1 MKNSAAF
8 STCSF
13 FLNVALL
20 EARTFWPCT
29 WMRTQ
34 RKFPGTPFATSLRRP
49 HGADKQWISSWWS
62 LKNGS
67 YVHVICDL
75 PPGVLKTM
83 CVSNV
88 FVPFC
93 ALLSFAGVSE
103 EHWKSNGFS
112 TFFHHVL
119 LLNCF
124 GSCVVERKTL
134 KRAGQLWRSGDWTPR
149 QSSVEV
155 GLLGVVWWQMGN
167 QWKSHAVTSY
177 NIAGTR
183 FDQMG
188 PKYSFWI
195 IQDQNCCMGLG
206 EKSQYSQLSFV
217 FFWYHILSISLE
229 TQVLCD
235 RVLLHSSAAT
245 QVPILI
251 SDDILHPRGR
261 SVQAHLKVA
270 KKTLKRY
277 E

>member
-1 MKNSAAF
+1 MISDIWTTLLPSAPVRF
-8 STCSF
+8 KH
-13 FLNVALL
+13 VALL
-20 EARTFWPCT
+20 EARTSWPCT

-83 CVSNV
+83 CVSNG

-103 EHWKSNGFS
+103 EYWKSNGFS

-124 GSCVVERKTL
+124 GSCVVERKAL

-188 PKYSFWI
+188 TKYSFWI
-195 IQDQNCCMGLG
+195 IQDQNCCVGLG
-206 EKSQYSQLSFV
+206 EKSQYSHLSPGFFGTTFSRFLSRHRSYVTEFFCTAALQPKFQLSSLTTYYIPEDGAFKG
-217 FFWYHILSISLE
+217 IS
-229 TQVLCD
+229 
-235 RVLLHSSAAT
+235 R
-245 QVPILI
+245 
-251 SDDILHPRGR
+251 
-261 SVQAHLKVA
+261 
-270 KKTLKRY
+270 
-277 E
+277 

>member
-1 MKNSAAF
+1 
-8 STCSF
+8 
-13 FLNVALL
+13 
-20 EARTFWPCT
+20 
-29 WMRTQ
+29 MRTQ

-155 GLLGVVWWQMGN
+155 GFLGVVWWQMGN

-217 FFWYHILSISLE
+217 FLVPHSLDFSRD
-229 TQVLCD
+229 TGPMWPS
-235 RVLLHSSAAT
+235 SSAQQRCNPSSNSHLWRHT
-245 QVPILI
+245 T
-251 SDDILHPRGR
+251 SPRTER
-261 SVQAHLKVA
+261 SSASQDSEKDVEALWIALQNPLEA
-270 KKTLKRY
+270 
-277 E
+277 